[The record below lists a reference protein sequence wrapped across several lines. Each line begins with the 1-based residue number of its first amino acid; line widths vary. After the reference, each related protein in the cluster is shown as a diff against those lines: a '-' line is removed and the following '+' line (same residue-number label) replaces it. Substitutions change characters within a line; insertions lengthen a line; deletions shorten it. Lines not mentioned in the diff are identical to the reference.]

1 MYDSA
6 EAMGAI
12 NDKESVS
19 GEPILQ
25 KSFACCTVC
34 STGIASAISS
44 PKAAESINNKKEN
57 ESSQSEGSKVE
68 SQDID

>member
-12 NDKESVS
+12 NDKESAS

-34 STGIASAISS
+34 STGIASAIPS
-44 PKAAESINNKKEN
+44 PKAAESNNKKEN